1 MDNRTMIGA
10 LALVAALTGTAQA
23 ETWYFTGNE
32 SSTDTGAFT
41 DPTKWKD
48 ANGTP
53 ATAFSATD
61 TYVLTNFGPGEA
73 SATEHWLRAHGGTFA
88 GGARLEL
95 NGYGSPQSDRK
106 KQHMYIESDC
116 TPANPLVFPRGL
128 LFGYNA
134 EINPMAAGATNVIDG
149 DVELIASDGGQNPII
164 RALEKDTTLVFNGKL
179 TGPTKRGMGL
189 YTADGATKRN
199 FTIRFLGDV
208 SWGGQGGQLYL
219 YDSYTQIDQ
228 DCDYNIRLKFGNI
241 TFTPYIRVAGRPNNT
256 FNARTRERLAVD
268 SVNDTV
274 TFLSGIDQKDRPL
287 RYDTY
292 LEFPVDVAT
301 GKAGKM
307 VLNTQLYGRTNEWIG
322 IVLTG
327 NVFGGTETNVFELMS
342 VPVAYPLNAAAFHV
356 AKAGDINGSVMDE
369 HVEFKVVN
377 GATHSTLY
385 AAVPPLPGW
394 VRYVKS
400 DDSGQNPG
408 AGSRIESA
416 EGWSDGSVPQPGRDY
431 IVQPTNTAEMTL
443 RTPDSDVSASYTFPG
458 RSLTIASNACM
469 RCYLHTLNVADLR
482 MLNGSAL
489 YCSKCGSNAIDF
501 NGNIDISGTV
511 RIGTYNNFYM
521 NFTNSTFTGS
531 GTIDFGGLWIA
542 DNARANYKVWGNN
555 SGFTG
560 KMIVR
565 TAYRDPKS
573 IPTYGTDYGM
583 LYVRDMRA
591 LGADLSTPT
600 PDALTLTDY
609 AYLWI
614 DNGINTL
621 ARSSNRGITVRGCAR
636 IWQSSNVDFRM
647 ETTLTVEGECYKD
660 GSGIMT
666 LAGEAVAVNGG
677 GADKFIVTN
686 GTLCV
691 ASATALKG
699 LALHFHR
706 STALMVKPNLDDD
719 EFTEKGL
726 DLSDLDTPLTLAP
739 ALNGKIPFR
748 AFAAAAM
755 PEAPFGT
762 TEYGLFTVKT
772 TFADTLRSML
782 PATPPRYFAQGR
794 LSWTEKTVGDL
805 TTFGVRCRRPAF
817 GLIIR

>member
-1 MDNRTMIGA
+1 
-10 LALVAALTGTAQA
+10 
-23 ETWYFTGNE
+23 
-32 SSTDTGAFT
+32 
-41 DPTKWKD
+41 
-48 ANGTP
+48 
-53 ATAFSATD
+53 
-61 TYVLTNFGPGEA
+61 
-73 SATEHWLRAHGGTFA
+73 
-88 GGARLEL
+88 
-95 NGYGSPQSDRK
+95 
-106 KQHMYIESDC
+106 
-116 TPANPLVFPRGL
+116 
-128 LFGYNA
+128 
-134 EINPMAAGATNVIDG
+134 
-149 DVELIASDGGQNPII
+149 
-164 RALEKDTTLVFNGKL
+164 
-179 TGPTKRGMGL
+179 
-189 YTADGATKRN
+189 
-199 FTIRFLGDV
+199 
-208 SWGGQGGQLYL
+208 
-219 YDSYTQIDQ
+219 
-228 DCDYNIRLKFGNI
+228 
-241 TFTPYIRVAGRPNNT
+241 
-256 FNARTRERLAVD
+256 
-268 SVNDTV
+268 
-274 TFLSGIDQKDRPL
+274 
-287 RYDTY
+287 
-292 LEFPVDVAT
+292 
-301 GKAGKM
+301 
-307 VLNTQLYGRTNEWIG
+307 
-322 IVLTG
+322 
-327 NVFGGTETNVFELMS
+327 
-342 VPVAYPLNAAAFHV
+342 
-356 AKAGDINGSVMDE
+356 
-369 HVEFKVVN
+369 
-377 GATHSTLY
+377 
-385 AAVPPLPGW
+385 
-394 VRYVKS
+394 
-400 DDSGQNPG
+400 
-408 AGSRIESA
+408 
-416 EGWSDGSVPQPGRDY
+416 
-431 IVQPTNTAEMTL
+431 
-443 RTPDSDVSASYTFPG
+443 
-458 RSLTIASNACM
+458 M

-511 RIGTYNNFYM
+511 RIGTYNNYYM

-573 IPTYGTDYGM
+573 IPTYGADYGM

-591 LGADLSTPT
+591 LGADLPTPT

-621 ARSSNRGITVRGCAR
+621 AKSSNRGITVKDCAR

-647 ETTLTVEGECYKD
+647 ETTLTVDGECYKD

-691 ASATALKG
+691 ASANALKG

-762 TEYGLFTVKT
+762 TEYGLFTVKA
-772 TFADTLRSML
+772 TFADTLRAML
-782 PATPPRYFAQGR
+782 PTTPPRYFAGGR
-794 LSWTEKTVGDL
+794 LEWTEKSVGDCV
-805 TTFGVRCRRPAF
+805 TFGVRCTRHATRIH
-817 GLIIR
+817 LR